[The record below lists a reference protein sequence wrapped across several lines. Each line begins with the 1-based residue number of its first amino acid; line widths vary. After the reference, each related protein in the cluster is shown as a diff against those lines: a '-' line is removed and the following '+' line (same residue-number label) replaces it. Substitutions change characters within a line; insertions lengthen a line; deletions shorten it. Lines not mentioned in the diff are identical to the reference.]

1 MNNYLINSNTLAIM
15 SYLNRS
21 IVFEKNRKIVVN
33 KNPNAI
39 IKSNCNMYGSS
50 YAGRVEGTKKLTG
63 YSYKAPI
70 IIEDKNNI
78 IFFPTCSPRLKNT
91 SWININNV
99 EYAYKDKNNN
109 KIMFNNGF
117 SIPVK
122 SSLNVINNQIL
133 RATRLSSK
141 LMKNNS

>member
-15 SYLNRS
+15 SYQSKS
-21 IVFEKNRKIVVN
+21 IVFEKNKKIIIN

-39 IKSNCNMYGSS
+39 IKCNCNMYGSS

-78 IFFPTCSPRLKNT
+78 IFFPTSSPRLKNT
-91 SWININNV
+91 SWIN
-99 EYAYKDKNNN
+99 
-109 KIMFNNGF
+109 
-117 SIPVK
+117 
-122 SSLNVINNQIL
+122 
-133 RATRLSSK
+133 
-141 LMKNNS
+141 

>member
-1 MNNYLINSNTLAIM
+1 MRNYLINSNTLAIV
-15 SYLNRS
+15 SYLNQS
-21 IVFEKNRKIVVN
+21 IVFEKNKKILVN

-39 IKSNCNMYGSS
+39 IRCNCNMYGSS

-91 SWININNV
+91 TWININNV
-99 EYAYKDKNNN
+99 EYAYRDKTSN

-122 SSLNVINNQIL
+122 SSLNVLNNQIL

-141 LMKNNS
+141 LMKNNA